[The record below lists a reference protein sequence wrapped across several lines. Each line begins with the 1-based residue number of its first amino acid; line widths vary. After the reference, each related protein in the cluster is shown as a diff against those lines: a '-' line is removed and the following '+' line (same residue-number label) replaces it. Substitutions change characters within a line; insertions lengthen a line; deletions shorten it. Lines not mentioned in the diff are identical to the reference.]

1 MSAPT
6 PQKRP
11 AYEPPARLLSP
22 ARADPHMRR
31 PVTIVA
37 GTVLVLF
44 RVVAGAIALAAIAGG
59 WNDIV
64 TDAGASLE
72 GFDPTPEGAAAA
84 LWVVMAT
91 GGAVLAADLLIAVF
105 VFAGRNWARV
115 VVMVFSTLSIA
126 SSFVAWWAQGQEITL
141 QSTFLSLSLD
151 ILILLALSSQSAAAY
166 ARRGEKR

>member
-1 MSAPT
+1 MSAAT

-11 AYEPPARLLSP
+11 AYEPAARLLLP
-22 ARADPHMRR
+22 TRADPHMRR

-37 GTVLVLF
+37 GTVLVL
-44 RVVAGAIALAAIAGG
+44 RAVAGAIALAAIAGG

-91 GGAVLAADLLIAVF
+91 GGAVLLADLLIAVF